1 MSVESILVVPF
12 HDEAARWSDA
22 YWDAMLRAP
31 DIGWILVDD
40 GSTDGT
46 PELLA
51 RCAAPHVIVH
61 RLERNVGKSNAV
73 RQGMLL
79 GLDRFPGGRRVGFL
93 DGDGAFAV
101 EEVHDVVRRAG
112 GLLDDGGFDAV
123 WSSRVALAGR
133 GIERRLSRHYAGRL
147 VATYLFRGAGWA
159 PYDSQ
164 CGFKIFGVSQGL
176 VSSLEAPFLTR
187 WFVDIELLARL
198 AAALGAVPRVREVPL
213 ETWRDVAGSKV
224 ASTALMSM
232 LRELRVA
239 RRHVRTI
246 EREAG

>member
-1 MSVESILVVPF
+1 MSLDSILVVPF
-12 HDEAARWSDA
+12 HDEAERWSDA
-22 YWDAMLRAP
+22 YWDAMLRTNE
-31 DIGWILVDD
+31 IGWILVDD

-46 PELLA
+46 TELLA
-51 RCAAPHVIVH
+51 GFTAPHVIVH
-61 RLERNVGKSNAV
+61 RIERNVGKSNAV

-79 GLDRFPGGRRVGFL
+79 GLDRFPSGRRVGFL
-93 DGDGAFAV
+93 DGDAAFAV
-101 EEVHDVVRRAG
+101 DEVHDVVRQAG
-112 GLLDDGGFDAV
+112 RLLDDGGFDAV

-133 GIERRLSRHYAGRL
+133 HIERRLSRHYAGRI
-147 VATYLFRGAGWA
+147 VATYLFRGVAWA

-164 CGFKIFGVSQGL
+164 CGFKIFEVSEGL
-176 VSSLEAPFLTR
+176 VSSLQDPFETR

-198 AAALGAVPRVREVPL
+198 ATEQRAIPRVREIPL

-224 ASTALMSM
+224 ASTALMSI

-246 EREAG
+246 EREAA